1 MTTLLVTSQSHS
13 PLAEPKPTRR
23 ALGPWPK
30 PPPGTPSSA
39 MRARAKFRKK
49 SRLRKF
55 QTFLGRRLCGH
66 KVVDKQLRT
75 QSCGHKGC
83 GQKGCGHKVVDKT
96 LWTQSCG
103 QKVVDT
109 TLRNKKL
116 RTNLRTKLRTNTWTH
131 ADTCGQTCGHTRTKL
146 RTRADKVADKLADT
160 RGQSCGH
167 ARTKLWTHAEK
178 LRTKLWTHADKLVD
192 ACGQSC
198 GHRRTKW
205 RTLWFRTVRF
215 GCQTLGLFGVS
226 LNFGSKV

>member
-66 KVVDKQLRT
+66 KVVDKQLWT

-109 TLRNKKL
+109 TLR
-116 RTNLRTKLRTNTWTH
+116 TKLRTHSWTH
-131 ADTCGQTCGHTRTKL
+131 ADTCGRTCGHTRTKL
-146 RTRADKVADKLADT
+146 
-160 RGQSCGH
+160 
-167 ARTKLWTHAEK
+167 WTHADK
-178 LRTKLWTHADKLVD
+178 LRTKLWTHADKLAD
-192 ACGQSC
+192 ACGQSG
-198 GHRRTKW
+198 GH
-205 RTLWFRTVRF
+205 
-215 GCQTLGLFGVS
+215 
-226 LNFGSKV
+226 FGSGPCVSDAKH